1 MQNKQDVLSPL
12 QESPRQCLGCEN
24 RRNLKPFLCRRFAFP
39 FSFEREKRDFT
50 HLDALYSTKTKKK
63 KNMSATIPTTAP
75 FFLSSR
81 SSTGA
86 FDPSSSSPFFCSR
99 DAAPRSQRAPD
110 ARKNAHLF
118 FCFCFFLLSQA
129 NLRRRRKRF
138 LTEKKAGR
146 GTSLKRGARGKR
158 GGHDETRTRAN
169 DCFARAREW
178 VRPPI
183 ASRGDERKRF
193 PKKCARTSAQCC
205 FLVASRRPLSF
216 SLSFVR
222 GMRLLDWVSTLTS
235 ATSSLLPPKPT
246 NRFQSCLRVH
256 DHREASLRLPIPRR
270 SQAKQSRSHHPHP
283 KATHVQQG
291 SKIGNRHAH
300 QKGPNL
306 SRNVVTV
313 RHGRQRRG
321 VGEINQR
328 SDEKRR

>member
-1 MQNKQDVLSPL
+1 
-12 QESPRQCLGCEN
+12 
-24 RRNLKPFLCRRFAFP
+24 
-39 FSFEREKRDFT
+39 
-50 HLDALYSTKTKKK
+50 
-63 KNMSATIPTTAP
+63 MSATIPTTAP

-110 ARKNAHLF
+110 ARKNASF
-118 FCFCFFLLSQA
+118 FCFRFFLLSRT

-138 LTEKKAGR
+138 LTEKKAGG

-222 GMRLLDWVSTLTS
+222 GMRLVDWVSTLTS

-246 NRFQSCLRVH
+246 NRLQSCLRVH
-256 DHREASLRLPIPRR
+256 DHCEASLRLPIPRR

-306 SRNVVTV
+306 S
-313 RHGRQRRG
+313 
-321 VGEINQR
+321 
-328 SDEKRR
+328 

>member
-1 MQNKQDVLSPL
+1 
-12 QESPRQCLGCEN
+12 
-24 RRNLKPFLCRRFAFP
+24 
-39 FSFEREKRDFT
+39 
-50 HLDALYSTKTKKK
+50 
-63 KNMSATIPTTAP
+63 MSATIPTTAP

-110 ARKNAHLF
+110 ARKNASF
-118 FCFCFFLLSQA
+118 FCFRFFLLSRT

-138 LTEKKAGR
+138 LTEKKAGG

-222 GMRLLDWVSTLTS
+222 GMRLVDWVSTLTS

-246 NRFQSCLRVH
+246 NRLQSCLRVH

>member
-1 MQNKQDVLSPL
+1 MGD
-12 QESPRQCLGCEN
+12 
-24 RRNLKPFLCRRFAFP
+24 
-39 FSFEREKRDFT
+39 
-50 HLDALYSTKTKKK
+50 
-63 KNMSATIPTTAP
+63 
-75 FFLSSR
+75 
-81 SSTGA
+81 
-86 FDPSSSSPFFCSR
+86 
-99 DAAPRSQRAPD
+99 
-110 ARKNAHLF
+110 
-118 FCFCFFLLSQA
+118 
-129 NLRRRRKRF
+129 
-138 LTEKKAGR
+138 EKKAGA
-146 GTSLKRGARGKR
+146 SLKRGARGKR
-158 GGHDETRTRAN
+158 GGNDETRTRSN

-183 ASRGDERKRF
+183 ASRGDERERF
-193 PKKCARTSAQCC
+193 PKNVRALPNAAS
-205 FLVASRRPLSF
+205 VASRRPLSF

-222 GMRLLDWVSTLTS
+222 GMRLVDWVSTLTS

-246 NRFQSCLRVH
+246 NRLQSCLRVH